1 MKTTTTK
8 TCIKCGEEKPLT
20 EYPVRKDSKDGFR
33 NVCKVCKAIQ
43 MKAYCQEN
51 RETLVAKR
59 KAYREANHEMIKRKK
74 REAYWADPEKHRKIA
89 IDYYWDN
96 WETVRKR
103 KARSNLSEEALAK
116 ARAKDA
122 EYARANK
129 EKRAEYRRVFYSD
142 PENLRI
148 RRERQQAH
156 RRANPEH
163 YVEKN
168 RKWRQANLE
177 KARAHENIK
186 ARRRKSAE
194 TDNHTL
200 KELHAYWRANGIDP
214 KRCTYCDAWHT
225 KWANPWKTS
234 QGDHVVPLA
243 KGGKDFVEN
252 IVPCCLSCN
261 SSKNCRILYEE
272 WIPPKDR

>member
-1 MKTTTTK
+1 MKTVTTK
-8 TCIKCGEEKPLT
+8 TCTKCGEEKPLT

-33 NVCKVCKAIQ
+33 NDCKVCKASHL
-43 MKAYCQEN
+43 KAYCQEN
-51 RETLVAKR
+51 RESLLAKR
-59 KAYREANHEMIKRKK
+59 KAYRQANHEMIKRKK
-74 REAYWADPEKHRKIA
+74 REAYWADPDKHRNIA
-89 IDYYWDN
+89 IYYYWDN
-96 WETVRKR
+96 WETVRKK

-116 ARAKDA
+116 ARASDHR
-122 EYARANK
+122 YTNANK
-129 EKRAEYRRVFYSD
+129 EKRAESRRLFYSD
-142 PENLRI
+142 PENVRI

-156 RRANPEH
+156 RTANPEH

-177 KARAHENIK
+177 KARAHENISK
-186 ARRRKSAE
+186 RRRKSAE

-225 KWANPWKTS
+225 KWKNNWKTS
-234 QGDHVVPLA
+234 AGDHVVPLV
-243 KGGKDFVEN
+243 KGGKDVVEN

-261 SSKNCRILYEE
+261 CSKNDRLVGEE
-272 WIPPKDR
+272 WTPKKDL